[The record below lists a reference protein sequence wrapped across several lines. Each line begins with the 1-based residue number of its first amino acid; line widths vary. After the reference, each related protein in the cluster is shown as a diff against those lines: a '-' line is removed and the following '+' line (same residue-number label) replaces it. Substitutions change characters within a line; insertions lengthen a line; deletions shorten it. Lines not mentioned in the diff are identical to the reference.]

1 MGNLTSFGYRHFMSN
16 LLLESIWLFL
26 FPLLP
31 LFPFSK
37 NLHEYLYIPWSLEF
51 KSLIN
56 ILYYSWKDTYCI
68 YRLGITLRF
77 WPLILFRG
85 IAVSNGGII
94 WRFCYQKESGSDM
107 KWFKN
112 TYSLNPTLLYLNR
125 TQKSSQKCSYYHL

>member
-1 MGNLTSFGYRHFMSN
+1 MGNLTSFDYRHFMSN

-51 KSLIN
+51 KSPIN
-56 ILYYSWKDTYCI
+56 ILSNSWKDTYCI

-85 IAVSNGGII
+85 IAVSNGGVI
-94 WRFCYQKESGSDM
+94 WGFCYQKENGLDM
-107 KWFKN
+107 KLFKK
-112 TYSLNPTLLYLNR
+112 TYLLIRSWLWYLNKMK
-125 TQKSSQKCSYYHL
+125 KSRK